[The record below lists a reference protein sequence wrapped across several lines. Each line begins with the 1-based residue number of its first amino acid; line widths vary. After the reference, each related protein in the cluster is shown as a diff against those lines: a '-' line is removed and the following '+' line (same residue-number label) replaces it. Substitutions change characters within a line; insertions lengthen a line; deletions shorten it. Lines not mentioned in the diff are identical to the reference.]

1 MKTKKEIGEYLR
13 TLRGE
18 KTPNEVCSALNISR
32 SALTMY
38 ETGKRIP
45 RDEVKAKLAHYY
57 KSSIESIFF
66 N

>member
-1 MKTKKEIGEYLR
+1 MKTKKEIGERLKA
-13 TLRGE
+13 LRGE
-18 KTPNEVCSALNISR
+18 IKPSKVCADLNISR

-45 RDEVKAKLAHYY
+45 RDEVKAKLAQYY

-66 N
+66 S

>member
-1 MKTKKEIGEYLR
+1 MKTKKEIGECLK

-18 KTPNEVCSALNISR
+18 IKPSKVCTDLNISR

-45 RDEVKAKLAHYY
+45 RDEIKAKLAQYY
-57 KSSIESIFF
+57 KSSIEFIFF